1 MASNGALSR
10 EGDTQTSLEKIKR
23 QLASSSGRNLL
34 QGPLLKRSE
43 TLRKWNERW
52 VILDPTTGK
61 MEYKIRRNEPTVKG
75 TIVFDANS
83 TITLSPVNFHGLPK
97 YDGCC
102 FYVGTPQKKD
112 YFLCAETPGAARAWV
127 STLHA
132 TQLVLKAHKEAVN
145 SLSGNGSARL
155 GTVATV
161 VAAANS
167 TSQEASKEIE
177 AAMQIAMRNALGSMM
192 NRPIDGPMDDFT
204 IMKVHKDSFCD
215 DTCHGMAGHL
225 ESGYLLPYET
235 LLVKDEELQHL
246 ARDLRARDSTIKE
259 IAEKLSET
267 AEAAEAAASAAHTM
281 DEQRRLA
288 CAEIE
293 RLAKNSEKQSASSML
308 KLKEFEEK
316 AMVLSKE
323 KDQLIKQRDSAL
335 QEAHLWRSELAKARE
350 RVVILEGAVVRAEEK
365 VRVTEA
371 EAEAR
376 LKEAAQNE
384 AAALKEKQELLAY
397 VNMLQA
403 QLQRQQVDTKQVFE
417 EKTES
422 CSDNG
427 NAPPRTKHVD
437 PSEENVDKACLSV
450 SRAIP
455 VSGESVVCL
464 AVDQPNLGRPIGD
477 GEWSDI
483 QATEATIADVRE
495 ISPEAEGRSLDIPVL
510 RKWNERWVIL
520 DLTTGKMEYKI
531 RRNEP
536 TVKGTIVFDANS
548 TITLSPV
555 NFHGLP
561 KYDGCCFYVGTP
573 QKKDYFLCA
582 ETPGAA
588 RAWVSTLHA
597 TQLVLK
603 AHKEAVNSISGNG
616 SAKLGTVAT
625 VVAAANSTSQEAS
638 KEIEAAM
645 QIAMR
650 NALGS
655 MMNRPIDGPM
665 DDFTIMK
672 APSSRLG
679 AHETLRVKDEELQ
692 HLARDLRARDSTIK
706 EIAEKL
712 SETAEAAE
720 AAASAAHTM
729 DEQRRLAC
737 AEIERLAKD
746 SENKFASSKLKLKES
761 EEKAV
766 VLSKEKDQLIKQ
778 RDSAIQEAHLW
789 RSELAKARERVVILE
804 GAVVRAEEKVR
815 IAEADAEARIKEAV
829 QNEAAALKEKQELL
843 AYVNMLKAQ
852 LQRQQVDT
860 KQVFEE
866 KTESCSDNSN
876 APPRTKHVDPSEEN
890 VDKACLSV
898 SRAIPVSGESV
909 VCLAVDQPNLGRPIG
924 DGEWSDIQAT
934 EATIADVRNFT
945 RCRREKLGYT
955 CC

>member
-1 MASNGALSR
+1 MASNGA
-10 EGDTQTSLEKIKR
+10 
-23 QLASSSGRNLL
+23 
-34 QGPLLKRSE
+34 
-43 TLRKWNERW
+43 
-52 VILDPTTGK
+52 
-61 MEYKIRRNEPTVKG
+61 
-75 TIVFDANS
+75 
-83 TITLSPVNFHGLPK
+83 
-97 YDGCC
+97 
-102 FYVGTPQKKD
+102 
-112 YFLCAETPGAARAWV
+112 
-127 STLHA
+127 
-132 TQLVLKAHKEAVN
+132 
-145 SLSGNGSARL
+145 
-155 GTVATV
+155 
-161 VAAANS
+161 
-167 TSQEASKEIE
+167 
-177 AAMQIAMRNALGSMM
+177 
-192 NRPIDGPMDDFT
+192 
-204 IMKVHKDSFCD
+204 
-215 DTCHGMAGHL
+215 
-225 ESGYLLPYET
+225 
-235 LLVKDEELQHL
+235 
-246 ARDLRARDSTIKE
+246 
-259 IAEKLSET
+259 
-267 AEAAEAAASAAHTM
+267 
-281 DEQRRLA
+281 
-288 CAEIE
+288 
-293 RLAKNSEKQSASSML
+293 
-308 KLKEFEEK
+308 
-316 AMVLSKE
+316 
-323 KDQLIKQRDSAL
+323 
-335 QEAHLWRSELAKARE
+335 
-350 RVVILEGAVVRAEEK
+350 
-365 VRVTEA
+365 
-371 EAEAR
+371 
-376 LKEAAQNE
+376 
-384 AAALKEKQELLAY
+384 
-397 VNMLQA
+397 
-403 QLQRQQVDTKQVFE
+403 
-417 EKTES
+417 
-422 CSDNG
+422 
-427 NAPPRTKHVD
+427 
-437 PSEENVDKACLSV
+437 PS
-450 SRAIP
+450 
-455 VSGESVVCL
+455 
-464 AVDQPNLGRPIGD
+464 
-477 GEWSDI
+477 
-483 QATEATIADVRE
+483 
-495 ISPEAEGRSLDIPVL
+495 L